1 MIDSRIR
8 PDRKIGPERECAE
21 MSSIW
26 KYKYFVDVIESKS
39 FTKAGNMNFVSQTAI
54 SQNISSL
61 EKMAGGKLV
70 NRGKGEITPTELGR
84 IVYRSAKKMLEIEN
98 RMMEE
103 IEQLRGREIT
113 YIGIDSAINK
123 KMWMTYEQ
131 IYDPFFLRVGEKM
144 ECYKIDSKIGARMMK
159 KHELDIFI
167 GYDDN
172 ELLGEP
178 GIENQY
184 LTSSRLGV
192 YVGKNTSIPYGP
204 LRLEDLRGHRCYVAP
219 HYSCS
224 VQKEACRRLEGICD
238 FIEVRNV
245 ETMKMKVEFNNAF
258 AFVDSRYFQGN
269 DGEIRSLEDFEKD
282 CGLRMYYP
290 SNCDKKNVFKFMKM
304 MKEKMKE

>member
-1 MIDSRIR
+1 
-8 PDRKIGPERECAE
+8 
-21 MSSIW
+21 MSSIL

-39 FTKAGNMNFVSQTAI
+39 FTKAGNMNYVSQTAI

-84 IVYRSAKKMLEIEN
+84 IVYRRAKEMLAVED
-98 RMMEE
+98 MMMKE
-103 IEQLRGREIT
+103 IEQLRSREVT
-113 YIGIDSAINK
+113 YVGIDSAINK

-131 IYDPFFLRVGEKM
+131 IYDPFFLRAGEKM

-159 KHELDIFI
+159 KRELDIFI

-192 YVGKNTSIPYGP
+192 YVGKNTSIPYGA
-204 LRLEDLRGHRCYVAP
+204 LRLEDLKGHRCYAAP

-224 VQKEACRRLEGICD
+224 VQREACRRLEGDCD

-245 ETMKMKVEFNNAF
+245 ETMKLKVEFNDAF
-258 AFVDSRYFQGN
+258 AFVDSRYFYCN
-269 DGEIRSLEDFEKD
+269 DGEIRSLTDYEKD
-282 CGLRMYYP
+282 CEIRMYYP
-290 SNCDKKNVFKFMKM
+290 TNCDKKNVHRFMKM
-304 MKEKMKE
+304 LKEKMES